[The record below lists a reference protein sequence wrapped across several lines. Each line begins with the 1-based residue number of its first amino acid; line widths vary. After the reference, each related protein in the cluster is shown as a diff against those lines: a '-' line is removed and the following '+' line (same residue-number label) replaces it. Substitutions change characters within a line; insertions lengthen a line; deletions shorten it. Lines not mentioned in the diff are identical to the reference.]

1 MNISILLARGEV
13 GSKNL
18 GDIKGLGP
26 LGEIF
31 YSNPRDISP
40 AANLLTNVISAIV
53 GILTVCA
60 GLWFI
65 LQFFIGAFGWL
76 TSGSDKASLEN
87 AQKKLT
93 NSVIGLVI
101 VVAAIFIIEI
111 IGNLLGLKIL
121 QPGDFIL
128 NMWPGA
134 KG

>member
-1 MNISILLARGEV
+1 MILIEMAVVPLGE
-13 GSKNL
+13 L
-18 GDIKGLGP
+18 KGQGP
-26 LGEIF
+26 LGEFPIYQGINTF
-31 YSNPRDISP
+31 
-40 AANLLTNVISAIV
+40 ANLLNQIISNFV
-53 GILTVCA
+53 GILTICA
-60 GLWFI
+60 GIWFI
-65 LQFFIGAFGWL
+65 FQFFIGAFSWL
-76 TSGSDKASLEN
+76 TAGGDKASLEN